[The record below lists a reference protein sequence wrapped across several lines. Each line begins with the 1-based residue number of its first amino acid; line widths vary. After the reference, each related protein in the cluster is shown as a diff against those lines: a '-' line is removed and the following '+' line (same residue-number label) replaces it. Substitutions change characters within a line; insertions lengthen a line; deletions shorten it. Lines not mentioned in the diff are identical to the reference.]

1 MSTKT
6 IYTATLLGIEGY
18 PVEVEIDLLRRLP
31 AVSIVGLPDGAVRES
46 ADRVRSA
53 IQHSLYTF
61 PRKRIVI
68 NLAPA
73 GLKKTGTVFDLPI
86 AIGILSSDEQIV
98 IPEHR
103 IKRSI
108 FLGELSLS
116 GQVRPIQGALPL
128 AIMSRDMGFEHLII
142 PRDNFLEVNC
152 IDGINIIPVDS
163 LSETIVWL
171 ESGHTPNHPVQKSI
185 PNDTVTMDMSEVK
198 GQCHTKRALEIAA
211 AGGHNV
217 LLMGSPG
224 CGKSMLAK
232 CLPSILP
239 SLSRDEAIDITRI
252 HSVAGLLNNDAL
264 VNVRPF
270 RAPHHSISLAGMI
283 GNAKLRPGEVSL
295 AHYGVLFLDELA
307 EFRRDVLESLRT
319 PLEDGEVQITRASG
333 QVTFPANCAIVAAAN
348 PCPCGWRFHHSTPC
362 TCNPTAI
369 QRYENK
375 LSGPLLD
382 RIDLHIWVDPI
393 STDEFINGTP
403 SESSSEIRRRVE
415 QARNRQLDRFKDENF
430 ACNAQMNG
438 HTLWK
443 NVQLEQSLQDWFIQ
457 IATHQHLSA
466 RSLSRI
472 IKVAKTIADLEQSN
486 QIEQTHLIE
495 ALSYRTTFGGRK

>member
-1 MSTKT
+1 MSTQT
-6 IYTATLLGIEGY
+6 IYTATLLGIEGC
-18 PVEVEIDLLRRLP
+18 PVEVEVDLLRRLP

-53 IQHSLYTF
+53 IQQSNYTF
-61 PRKRIVI
+61 PRKRIVV

-73 GLKKTGTVFDLPI
+73 GLKKTGTLFDLPI
-86 AIGILSSDEQIV
+86 ALGILSSDEQIFV
-98 IPEHR
+98 QQNR
-103 IKRSI
+103 IQRSI
-108 FLGELSLS
+108 ILGELSLS

-128 AIMSRDMGFEHLII
+128 AMMSKDMGFEHLIL
-142 PRDNFLEVNC
+142 PRDNYQEVNC
-152 IDGINIIPVDS
+152 IDDINIVPVES
-163 LSETIVWL
+163 LPEAIEWL
-171 ESGHTPNHPVQKSI
+171 ESGII
-185 PNDTVTMDMSEVK
+185 PNIPQSQTIIQSTSTMDMSEVK
-198 GQCHTKRALEIAA
+198 GQVHTKRALEIAA

-239 SLSRDEAIDITRI
+239 SLSKEEAIEITRI
-252 HSVAGLLNNDAL
+252 HSVAGLLDTDSL
-264 VNVRPF
+264 VGVRPF
-270 RAPHHSISLAGMI
+270 RSPHHSISLAGMI
-283 GNAKLRPGEVSL
+283 GTAKLRPGEVSL
-295 AHYGVLFLDELA
+295 AHCGVLFLDELA

-319 PLEDGEVQITRASG
+319 PLEDGEIQITRASG
-333 QVTFPANCAIVAAAN
+333 QVKFPADFAVIAAAN
-348 PCPCGWRFHHSTPC
+348 PCPCGWRFHHTNPC

-393 STDEFINGTP
+393 TTTEFINRDS
-403 SESSSEIRRRVE
+403 SESSSEIRKRVE
-415 QARNRQLDRFKDENF
+415 DARCRQLRRFQNEPIT
-430 ACNAQMNG
+430 CNAQMSG
-438 HTLWK
+438 QVLW
-443 NVQLEQSLQDWFIQ
+443 NHVDLTEFLRNWFVQMA
-457 IATHQHLSA
+457 ATQHLSA

-472 IKVAKTIADLEQSN
+472 IKVAQTISDLEGTK
-486 QIEQTHLIE
+486 QIEQQHLLE

>member
-1 MSTKT
+1 MSTQT
-6 IYTATLLGIEGY
+6 IHTATLLGIDGY

-53 IQHSLYTF
+53 IQHSHYTF

-73 GLKKTGTVFDLPI
+73 GLKKTGTLFDLPI
-86 AIGILSSDEQIV
+86 AIGILSSDEQIT
-98 IPEHR
+98 IQQNR
-103 IKRSI
+103 IRRSI

-128 AIMSRDMGFEHLII
+128 AMMSRDLGFEHLII
-142 PRDNFLEVNC
+142 PRDNYLEVEC
-152 IDGINIIPVDS
+152 VDGIDIVAVES
-163 LSETIVWL
+163 LPEAIDWL
-171 ESGHTPNHPVQKSI
+171 QFGRVPQPPMPILEEDATS
-185 PNDTVTMDMSEVK
+185 TMDMSEVK
-198 GQCHTKRALEIAA
+198 GQTHTKRALEIAA
-211 AGGHNV
+211 AGGHNI
-217 LLMGSPG
+217 LMMGSPG

-239 SLSRDEAIDITRI
+239 SLSKNEAIDITRI
-252 HSVAGLLNNDAL
+252 HSVAGLLKNNSL
-264 VNVRPF
+264 VNTRPF
-270 RAPHHSISLAGMI
+270 RSPHHSISLAGMI

-295 AHYGVLFLDELA
+295 AHCGVLFLDELS

-333 QVTFPANCAIVAAAN
+333 QVHFPANCAIVAAAN
-348 PCPCGWRFHHSTPC
+348 PCPCGWRFHHTTPC

-393 STDEFINGTP
+393 STDEFINGGP
-403 SESSSEIRRRVE
+403 SESSMEIRRRVE
-415 QARNRQLDRFKDENF
+415 RAREKQRQRFKDETID
-430 ACNAQMNG
+430 CNAQMNG
-438 HTLWK
+438 HVLWQYI
-443 NVQLEQSLQDWFIQ
+443 QLEKSLQDWFIQ
-457 IATHQHLSA
+457 IATHQHLSS

-472 IKVAKTIADLEQSN
+472 IKVAQTIADLEN
-486 QIEQTHLIE
+486 IEHITQTHLIE
-495 ALSYRTTFGGRK
+495 ALSYRTTLGGQK